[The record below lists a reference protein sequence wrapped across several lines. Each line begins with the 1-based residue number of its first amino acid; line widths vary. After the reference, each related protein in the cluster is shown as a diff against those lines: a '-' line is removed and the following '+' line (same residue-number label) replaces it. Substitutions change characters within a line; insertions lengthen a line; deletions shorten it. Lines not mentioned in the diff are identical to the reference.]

1 MAGGDQSVNLSGMLN
16 SIAGTIGSGYE
27 INGMS
32 AGQALGNNIRE
43 AAKPKLDMNDP
54 QSIRDYAGW
63 AGRNGQQK
71 ESTLMLEKAAEV
83 EKEQAIAKK
92 KGAVAKD
99 TAMGM
104 KSAADGDVTGLER
117 AIADA
122 ARKAQE
128 AGQAGDLDGVD
139 LYRKEM
145 EALSGQR
152 NAAKGVQTTNKG
164 NGILHLE
171 SLLENPDVTEEQKR
185 QIQTQLDVL
194 KQDNKAVLAANNTKI
209 SNMAVERQQ
218 QAAQEDA
225 LEAEAMTKIM
235 AIKDPDELLDLELPP
250 EIAGKLQG
258 VISSRESMLVRQE
271 QRNEK
276 DAELTQA
283 TFNQADREF
292 FEGLAAE
299 AGDGVD
305 FDARMTTIEEAQK
318 KAMKDGKWNS
328 EAERLAFLKTQARFE
343 NEMFNQYAAA
353 TSQEGRLRREAED
366 RAVLA
371 YEEAKLEALAGPSP
385 SQIDDFK
392 KGRRDM
398 TDEEAR
404 RGVQT
409 MLNQRRD
416 NLRPRTEQE
425 TKTKEEFLA
434 LPVPADVPPAKTAQ
448 NAFKKF
454 MENNYEKLQSNFDT
468 DAERIE
474 FALKQ
479 LGMKKGT
486 PGLTEQEKELTSSVG
501 VGSQSTDQYAPGRN
515 PYGM

>member
-16 SIAGTIGSGYE
+16 QIAGTIGSGYQ

-43 AAKPKLDMNDP
+43 AAKPQLDMNDP

-71 ESTLMLEKAAEV
+71 EATLMLEKAAMV
-83 EKEQAIAKK
+83 EKEQALAKK

-99 TAMGM
+99 AAMGM

-139 LYRKEM
+139 MYRKEM

-171 SLLENPDVTEEQKR
+171 NLLENPEVTAEQKR
-185 QIQTQLDVL
+185 QIQQQLGVL
-194 KQDNKAVLAANNTKI
+194 KQDSKAVLAANNTKL
-209 SNMAVERQQ
+209 SNMATERQQ

-225 LEAEAMTKIM
+225 MEAEAMAKIM
-235 AIKDPDELLDLELPP
+235 AVTDPDELLDLELPP
-250 EIAGKLQG
+250 EVAGKLQG
-258 VISSRESMLVRQE
+258 IVSSRESMLVRQE
-271 QRNEK
+271 QRQEK
-276 DAELTQA
+276 DAELNQA
-283 TFNQADREF
+283 TFNATDREF

-299 AGDGVD
+299 AGDDVN
-305 FDARMTTIEEAQK
+305 FDAKMTTIEEAQK

-343 NEMFNQYAAA
+343 NEMFNQYSAA
-353 TSQEGRLRREAED
+353 TSQEGRLKRDAED
-366 RAVLA
+366 KRVMA
-371 YEEAKLEALAGPSP
+371 YEAAQLEAQAGASAR
-385 SQIDDFK
+385 QINDFK
-392 KGRRDM
+392 TGRRDM

-404 RGVQT
+404 RGVQA
-409 MLNQRRD
+409 MLDQRRD
-416 NLRPRTEQE
+416 NLDPNQTVQKSE
-425 TKTKEEFLA
+425 KAFVDS
-434 LPVPADVPPAKTAQ
+434 PVPAGLTKGTEEDYRALREKAIPELKKKGIPPEKWDEAIKQNILKKNSGKYFPAKTPVKD
-448 NAFKKF
+448 F
-454 MENNYEKLQSNFDT
+454 LS
-468 DAERIE
+468 DA
-474 FALKQ
+474 A
-479 LGMKKGT
+479 
-486 PGLTEQEKELTSSVG
+486 SVSG
-501 VGSQSTDQYAPGRN
+501 RVEAPRTFSQ
-515 PYGM
+515 